1 MAAASSEAL
10 GAPPRGAF
18 VGVVG
23 PSGAGKDS
31 VMSRAQ
37 ALLRKNV
44 SIVFPQRIVTRSPDA
59 AETNV
64 SMSASDFERIG
75 KGGGFALAWSAHDL
89 SYAVPVKVDSLVAQ
103 GRVVVVN
110 VSRSVVP
117 ALRQR
122 YARGVVVLIDAPVD
136 LRRARL
142 AQRGREDDLA
152 VTARLKR
159 AVGGFVPADADIVID
174 NSGPIERSAEA
185 LANYLASL
193 TTIQAPAENA

>member
-59 AETNV
+59 AENNV

-136 LRRARL
+136 LRR
-142 AQRGREDDLA
+142 DDLA